1 MTNIKMTV
9 TELKQKL
16 GIPLRISGYL
26 FETAHNIL
34 VTLQQGPYSGQGEAA
49 GVYFLGDDVAHIIS
63 ELESVRHQVEGGL
76 TRNDLQTLLPAGGAR
91 NALDCALWE
100 LDAKRASTSVW
111 QLAGLERPRPVVT
124 TMTLGADEPQ
134 KMAQGATNFVGARAI
149 KVKLTGEFALDVE
162 RIAAIRQR
170 RPDVWLGVDANQGY
184 QRGGLDALIEAMA
197 RYEVLLIEQP
207 LARGAEADMAGVQ
220 SSIPIAA
227 DESVLTSDDV
237 VRFAELFDVINI
249 KLDKCGGLTEGLK
262 MAALARS
269 LGCKVM
275 VGNMVSSSLA
285 MAPAYLIG
293 QQCDIVDLD
302 GPIFLAEDVKPGVAY
317 VDGKVICD
325 EAVWG
330 GISA

>member
-1 MTNIKMTV
+1 MSNIKMNV
-9 TELKQKL
+9 IELKQKL

-34 VTLQQGPYSGQGEAA
+34 VTLEDGQNSGRGEAA
-49 GVYFLGDDVAHIIS
+49 GVYFLGDDVAHIIDD
-63 ELESVRHQVEGGL
+63 LQSVRNQVEDGL
-76 TRNDLQTLLPAGGAR
+76 GRDALQELLPAGGAR

-100 LDAKRASTSVW
+100 LDAKRAGKSVW
-111 QLAGLERPRPVVT
+111 QLAGLDKPQPIIT
-124 TMTLGADEPQ
+124 TFTLGADEPE
-134 KMAQGATNFVGARAI
+134 KMAQGATDFVGARAI
-149 KVKLTGEFALDVE
+149 KVKLTGDFDLDVE
-162 RIAAIRQR
+162 RIAAIRKA

-184 QRGGLDALIEAMA
+184 KREQLDALVESMA

-220 SSIPIAA
+220 SSISFAA

-262 MAALARS
+262 MAVLARS

-302 GPIFLAEDVKPGVAY
+302 GPIFLTEDVKPGVAY
-317 VDGKVICD
+317 VDGTVVCD

-330 GISA
+330 GFSA

>member
-1 MTNIKMTV
+1 MSKVRMTV
-9 TELKQKL
+9 TELNQRL

-26 FETAHNIL
+26 FEIAHNIL
-34 VTLQQGPYSGQGEAA
+34 VTLEDGAASGRGEAA
-49 GVYFLGDDVAHIIS
+49 GVYFLGDDVGHIIN
-63 ELESVRHQVEGGL
+63 ELERVRGEVEAGL
-76 TRNDLQTLLPAGGAR
+76 NRDDLQALLPPGGAR

-100 LDAKRASTSVW
+100 LDAMRAGKAVW
-111 QLAGLERPRPVVT
+111 QLAGLDRPQPVIT
-124 TMTLGADEPQ
+124 TLTLGADDPA
-134 KMAQGATNFVGARAI
+134 KMAQGATGFVGARAI
-149 KVKLTGEFALDVE
+149 KVKLTGEFNLDVE
-162 RIAAIRQR
+162 RIAAIRQA

-184 QRGGLDALIEAMA
+184 KREGLAALVEAMA
-197 RYEVLLIEQP
+197 LQGVKLIEQP
-207 LARGAEADMAGVQ
+207 LARGAESDLAGFK

-227 DESVLTSDDV
+227 DESVLTSEDV
-237 VRFAELFDVINI
+237 TRFADLFDVINI

-262 MAALARS
+262 MAAKARA

-317 VDGKVICD
+317 IDGKVVCD

-330 GISA
+330 GFSA